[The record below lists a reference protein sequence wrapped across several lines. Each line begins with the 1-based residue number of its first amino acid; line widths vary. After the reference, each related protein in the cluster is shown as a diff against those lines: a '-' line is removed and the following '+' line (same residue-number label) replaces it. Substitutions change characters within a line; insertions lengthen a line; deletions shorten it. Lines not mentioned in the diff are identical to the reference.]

1 MAVML
6 VISGMLSLIAFIY
19 VMATERNN
27 KIVNTIMVVLGI
39 ILPSFFIGTVLNAFW
54 MGFKGDYLPV
64 IWWVDIIVAVVDV
77 FLILYLIFVSGE
89 KLEDVFD
96 SYGNKIGQRGGSFGI
111 AFVAMAASIYL
122 LGQFAPLCESWLLPL
137 VGALSTM

>member
-1 MAVML
+1 MVVVL
-6 VISGMLSLIAFIY
+6 IISGILALIAFVY
-19 VMATERNN
+19 VVATERNN
-27 KIVNTIMVVLGI
+27 KIVNTIMVVFGI
-39 ILPSFFIGTVLNAFW
+39 ILPSFFIGTVLNALW
-54 MGFKGDYLPV
+54 MDFKGAYIPV

-96 SYGNKIGQRGGSFGI
+96 DYGNKIGQRGGSFGI
-111 AFVAMAASIYL
+111 AFVAMAATIYL

-137 VGALSTM
+137 VGVLSGM